1 MRVSDSIQLNL
12 PSKIKQLIIISVY
25 SIYKVNLQ
33 IQRKNK
39 RQTSQSNSLPTPT
52 NPIQNF
58 NFKLNKRINLGSKSM
73 LSHQRSAQQKVF
85 NPDKWREIECEQ
97 RKLRIK
103 LIYGVPQEQSN
114 RFANFL
120 DYKQSSS
127 YMKSSSL
134 NPQISRQKLAVDQ
147 SIIQGDDQRIIPNS
161 VIKELRKNNQIYTNN
176 NTTITENAVDN
187 SQIRQQNQSQSIKQ
201 DTLLPFYQNKEHNNN
216 SFLEKDN
223 KYKQTI
229 DLNQFNQLGN
239 STPLINRVDTNS
251 NNNRSEQQNLLM
263 QYLTNTKILQKQEY
277 ILTTSQSITPKKGRE
292 DTINSRKRKKKR
304 SKSKK
309 NLKRFYSPNQQL
321 QANQND
327 EDKGVSQSVISNY
340 QDNNNRDSSPIYQ
353 YQNGAEFNGRQ
364 KQNANN
370 ENKLENLKNFDINL
384 SNNNGSSEF
393 QEQQDQSNLQKS
405 NDSNSQQQQQQLL
418 LDQQR
423 EQSKNKQISPTQI
436 RKNYIL
442 PSLNQNTAS
451 NNLENLTQCKKH
463 DKNITPHRKQYYI
476 GNQNDYTT
484 VNKLSS
490 KRDSGKNL
498 NQSLII
504 QRSKSPDLSNYA
516 YKNYND
522 KKLHQSSLQQSFD
535 KSLMFNRNEIQRAKS
550 TNNNQKLANNELNK
564 INDNK
569 VNEIFQQKYSHE
581 LPSNLLCPIRK
592 SQNYKKQNQEELQ
605 QVNEIDVQAR
615 EYSSNLLKD
624 YAEYQRQIE
633 QSIKKQIIQRY
644 KTASKNQIPSRSRS
658 PNLPYVN
665 LNKQQL
671 SNSLII
677 NDKYQY
683 IVEKEPKF
691 QIKVL
696 PRQQI
701 TLDSKCTCHLV
712 NDPLKE
718 IVYLSPNKIAHKEIS
733 SPTTKV
739 YSQLQYSQSY
749 ADYQKRSNQNSFN
762 LANTSNTFNE
772 QQQFISNKD
781 HQQYLTDQIK
791 SQLQS
796 SDNLNSNE
804 EASCMVEKDSP
815 IMNKQKNQ
823 KSKQES
829 PLVSDRSQNKTN
841 LNNQDKNS
849 RLNSQKSFVS
859 DKNKVLLSQRK
870 SSQPQITDK
879 SQQQSQVKPLKKI
892 KTQEISEGENQSKL
906 SSNRSSLSN
915 QKKQQN
921 EIKSTQQN
929 PTQDKINDQQKS
941 EPYSIVKQNSIKDNK
956 DQKPPLR
963 RQSSQKQKSSQE
975 EQNKTDTQN
984 ELKQNNKEQ
993 SKDLSNKN
1001 NGDQSKISRKQSI
1014 QVQNESNQQ
1023 GVQQTNNEEITVKQ
1037 EEKNIENRSN
1047 SNSANFNKEQQND
1060 DQKQKIIEKS
1070 NQNEE
1075 KIQQNSQNQANE
1087 SQEKKDE
1094 QSKDMKEVQNQVKDI
1109 KQENQKNE
1117 DNKNNKDQ
1125 PQKRKDSVKDNKQV
1139 NDLYQYQLNIN
1150 FNQQEVEEIYQK
1162 LVQFTVKKRRE
1173 CCLEPFFQ
1181 KAEHVIWIDNFQ
1193 IKIDCSFQNQMLFK
1207 MRIGNQ
1213 DEAKIY
1219 LKYEDTNITNQW
1231 IFTKLKDSLKC
1242 LPLKESEGY
1251 LLSGKN
1257 SLTSLKC
1264 FFSIVY
1270 LQTLKFEV
1278 KDLDY
1283 QYVNYSEE
1291 LMKIIKSLCINTHFS
1306 NTLSKSEKNPC
1317 VQINNFP
1324 VFFPSYN
1331 TIAYENEIY
1340 IDLEEINLLFKRQG
1354 RQYSERQILSLI
1366 QDMLENISKLH
1377 SKNITINNININN
1390 IVYSKESNSFKLL
1403 SYAHSQ
1409 LNEDN
1414 LTPRDPLEVEQKYQQ
1429 NPIYF
1434 SLQKFNQYKR
1444 DIYALGICSIIAKFQ
1459 LTDFSINK
1467 NTINE
1472 KIEFMKQNQ
1481 DKSLLYK
1488 IIIEL
1493 IEQQQVLRFQEI
1505 AQTYLNQFFQPN
1517 DQIKQDIQVQQ
1528 QKQQTSENSQLQEIN
1543 KSLPIDHKHR
1553 QNIFEEQNLFEG
1565 LEQKQQTTSSNQ
1577 QIQELQVL
1585 KKCYEHCCKINQ
1597 FFNSYQSILDTQ
1609 RQTYGLS
1616 SAIYLEN
1623 LVEFYF
1629 EALHHNQKDRVA
1641 SVIDFIEKEN
1651 LFVFISQIPKNQ
1663 QPLRFMIVTAFKFLI
1678 ENNIDKA
1685 MKYFDR
1691 SLTLPNLTVQDLFQL
1706 NLNLGIL
1713 ANLKQKK
1720 QRALIYLQQAQ
1731 YVSKSISKS
1740 SINLAAPY
1748 LLSGILNEDE
1758 KDLEIALKIKSE
1770 NGEDQS
1776 KILNLIFKIGSLYL
1790 KKKNF
1795 SKGEETFRTIL
1806 QTRGDVEQE
1815 SQRIKKQY
1823 FQAKLNLSFCILG
1836 NQPNHPI
1843 LNVLI
1848 NDYLIELRQIYGQ
1861 QSKETLYALYEI
1873 SEVLVNL
1880 KVDIEEVLPIYTQ
1893 CKQIATLI
1901 NDDKLLQDLEAKIES
1916 IQTKK
1921 KQDKS

>member
-1 MRVSDSIQLNL
+1 
-12 PSKIKQLIIISVY
+12 
-25 SIYKVNLQ
+25 
-33 IQRKNK
+33 
-39 RQTSQSNSLPTPT
+39 
-52 NPIQNF
+52 
-58 NFKLNKRINLGSKSM
+58 M

-114 RFANFL
+114 KFANFL
-120 DYKQSSS
+120 DYKQSNS

-134 NPQISRQKLAVDQ
+134 NPQNSRHKLMVDP
-147 SIIQGDDQRIIPNS
+147 SIVSGDDQRIIPNS
-161 VIKELRKNNQIYTNN
+161 VIKELRKNNQMYTNN
-176 NTTITENAVDN
+176 NTTITDHALDN
-187 SQIRQQNQSQSIKQ
+187 SQIRQQNQSQNIKQ
-201 DTLLPFYQNKEHNNN
+201 DTLLPLYQNKDNN
-216 SFLEKDN
+216 SSSLQEKDI

-229 DLNQFNQLGN
+229 DLNQFNQLGS

-251 NNNRSEQQNLLM
+251 NNNNRSEQQNLLM

-292 DTINSRKRKKKR
+292 DTVNSRKRKKKR
-304 SKSKK
+304 SKSKV
-309 NLKRFYSPNQQL
+309 NIKRFYSPNQQ
-321 QANQND
+321 QYTNQND
-327 EDKGVSQSVISNY
+327 EDKGVSRSVISNY
-340 QDNNNRDSSPIYQ
+340 QDNNNRDISPIYQ
-353 YQNGAEFNGRQ
+353 NQHHCSQNEGEFNG
-364 KQNANN
+364 KLNQNGN
-370 ENKLENLKNFDINL
+370 EHKLENLKDFDINL
-384 SNNNGSSEF
+384 SNNNGPNET
-393 QEQQDQSNLQKS
+393 QEQKDQKNIQNKNESF
-405 NDSNSQQQQQQLL
+405 SQQQQS
-418 LDQQR
+418 DQFR
-423 EQSKNKQISPTQI
+423 DQSKSKQISPKQI
-436 RKNYIL
+436 QKNYIL
-442 PSLNQNTAS
+442 PSLNL
-451 NNLENLTQCKKH
+451 NNANNNFENQAYNNRKY
-463 DKNITPHRKQYYI
+463 DKNITPHHKQYYLI
-476 GNQNDYTT
+476 NKNDQTS
-484 VNKLSS
+484 VKKLRH
-490 KRDSGKNL
+490 KRDSGQNL
-498 NQSLII
+498 NSSLII
-504 QRSKSPDLSNYA
+504 QKSKSPDLQYYANSNYNA
-516 YKNYND
+516 
-522 KKLHQSSLQQSFD
+522 KLHKSSLQESFD
-535 KSLMFNRNEIQRAKS
+535 QSQMFNKNEIQRAKS
-550 TNNNQKLANNELNK
+550 TNNNQKLANIELNK
-564 INDNK
+564 SYDNK
-569 VNEIFQQKYSHE
+569 VNEILQQKYLHD
-581 LPSNLLCPIRK
+581 LPSNLLYPIRK
-592 SQNYKKQNQEELQ
+592 SQNYKKPNQDEQNQI
-605 QVNEIDVQAR
+605 NEIDLQAR

-624 YAEYQRQIE
+624 YAEYQRQLE
-633 QSIKKQIIQRY
+633 QSIKKQMVSRY
-644 KTASKNQIPSRSRS
+644 KTVSKNQIPSRSRS

-691 QIKVL
+691 QIKVM
-696 PRQQI
+696 PRQQV
-701 TLDSKCTCHLV
+701 TLDAKCTCQLQV

-718 IVYLSPNKIAHKEIS
+718 IVYLSPNKIIHKEIS

-749 ADYQKRSNQNSFN
+749 ADYQKRSNQNNFN
-762 LANTSNTFNE
+762 LAHTSNTFNE
-772 QQQFISNKD
+772 QHQFISNKD
-781 HQQYLTDQIK
+781 YQQFLTDQIK

-796 SDNLNSNE
+796 SDNLNSKE

-815 IMNKQKNQ
+815 IVDKEKNSKQKL
-823 KSKQES
+823 ES
-829 PLVSDRSQNKTN
+829 PLVSDRSQSKTN
-841 LNNQDKNS
+841 QNKQDKNS
-849 RLNSQKSFVS
+849 RLNSQRSLVS
-859 DKNKVLLSQRK
+859 DKNKALLSQRK
-870 SSQPQITDK
+870 SSKPQMAD
-879 SQQQSQVKPLKKI
+879 QNQDQSQIKSIQKI
-892 KTQEISEGENQSKL
+892 KTQELNQGEKQPKL
-906 SSNRSSLSN
+906 SSHRSTQST
-915 QKKQQN
+915 QKRKEQSDSKNSQQN
-921 EIKSTQQN
+921 STKEIVN
-929 PTQDKINDQQKS
+929 DKQGS
-941 EPYSIVKQNSIKDNK
+941 EPSINVKQNSQNDGK

-963 RQSSQKQKSSQE
+963 KQSSQKQKSLQS
-975 EQNKTDTQN
+975 EQHKSDGQN
-984 ELKQNNKEQ
+984 ELKQNNEKIQ
-993 SKDLSNKN
+993 
-1001 NGDQSKISRKQSI
+1001 DQSNNKEDQAKIPRKESA
-1014 QVQNESNQQ
+1014 QVQNEKTQQ
-1023 GVQQTNNEEITVKQ
+1023 ADKETVKQDITIKQ
-1037 EEKNIENRSN
+1037 EEKNTKNRSN
-1047 SNSANFNKEQQND
+1047 SNTVNSNNQQND
-1060 DQKQKIIEKS
+1060 DSKQIKHDSNNNENSEK
-1070 NQNEE
+1070 
-1075 KIQQNSQNQANE
+1075 KQQNSENQAKE
-1087 SQEKKDE
+1087 STQNKDE
-1094 QSKDMKEVQNQVKDI
+1094 QNNMKEVQNQD
-1109 KQENQKNE
+1109 NQKKE
-1117 DNKNNKDQ
+1117 DNNKNNQDQ
-1125 PQKRKDSVKDNKQV
+1125 SQKRKDSIKDIKQV

-1150 FNQQEVEEIYQK
+1150 FTQQEVEDIYYK

-1181 KAEHVIWIDNFQ
+1181 KSEHVIWIDNFQ

-1219 LKYEDTNITNQW
+1219 LKYEDTSITNQW
-1231 IFTKLKDSLKC
+1231 IFTKLKDNLKC

-1251 LLSGKN
+1251 LLAGKN

-1270 LQTLKFEV
+1270 LQTLKFEA

-1291 LMKIIKSLCINTHFS
+1291 LMKIIKSLCINTYFT
-1306 NTLSKSEKNPC
+1306 NTLSKNEKNPC

-1340 IDLEEINLLFKRQG
+1340 MDLEEINLLFKRQG
-1354 RQYSERQILSLI
+1354 RQYSERQLLSLI

-1429 NPIYF
+1429 NAIYF

-1481 DKSLLYK
+1481 NSSLLYK

-1505 AQTYLNQFFQPN
+1505 AQTYLSQFFQPD
-1517 DQIKQDIQVQQ
+1517 DQIKQDIQIQQ
-1528 QKQQTSENSQLQEIN
+1528 PKQLPTENSQLSEIN
-1543 KSLPIDHKHR
+1543 KSLPIDKKPR
-1553 QNIFEEQNLFEG
+1553 QNVFEGLNLFEG

-1597 FFNSYQSILDTQ
+1597 FFNSYQSILDTS

-1731 YVSKSISKS
+1731 YISKSISKS
-1740 SINLAAPY
+1740 SINLAVPY
-1748 LLSGILNEDE
+1748 LLTGILNEDE
-1758 KDLEIALKIKSE
+1758 KDLETALKIKSE

-1806 QTRGDVEQE
+1806 QNRGDVEQE

-1836 NQPNHPI
+1836 NQPKHPI

-1880 KVDIEEVLPIYTQ
+1880 KVEIEEVLPIYTQ

-1901 NDDKLLQDLEAKIES
+1901 NDDKLLQDLEAKLENFS
-1916 IQTKK
+1916 SQ
-1921 KQDKS
+1921 KQQNQS

>member
-1 MRVSDSIQLNL
+1 
-12 PSKIKQLIIISVY
+12 
-25 SIYKVNLQ
+25 
-33 IQRKNK
+33 
-39 RQTSQSNSLPTPT
+39 
-52 NPIQNF
+52 
-58 NFKLNKRINLGSKSM
+58 M

-120 DYKQSSS
+120 DYKQSNS
-127 YMKSSSL
+127 YMKSNSL
-134 NPQISRQKLAVDQ
+134 LPQNSRHKLAIDP
-147 SIIQGDDQRIIPNS
+147 SIAQGDDQKIIPNS

-176 NTTITENAVDN
+176 NTTITDNALDN
-187 SQIRQQNQSQSIKQ
+187 SQIRQQNQSQTFKQ
-201 DTLLPFYQNKEHNNN
+201 DTLLPLYQNKDNN
-216 SFLEKDN
+216 SSSLQEKDN

-229 DLNQFNQLGN
+229 DLNQFNQLGS

-251 NNNRSEQQNLLM
+251 NNRSEQQNLLM

-292 DTINSRKRKKKR
+292 DSINSRKRKKKR

-321 QANQND
+321 FRNKND
-327 EDKGVSQSVISNY
+327 EDKGASKSVISNY
-340 QDNNNRDSSPIYQ
+340 QDNNNRDVSPIYQ
-353 YQNGAEFNGRQ
+353 YQNHNNFNTQNEGEISG
-364 KQNANN
+364 KQNIN
-370 ENKLENLKNFDINL
+370 ENKLQNLKDFDINL
-384 SNNNGSSEF
+384 SNNISSNDP
-393 QEQQDQSNLQKS
+393 QEQKGQRNFQNK
-405 NDSNSQQQQQQLL
+405 NDPYSQQQQQ
-418 LDQQR
+418 DQIGD
-423 EQSKNKQISPTQI
+423 QSKSKQISPTQI
-436 RKNYIL
+436 KKSYIL
-442 PSLNQNTAS
+442 PSLNQNNPNYNFENQA
-451 NNLENLTQCKKH
+451 NNRKY
-463 DKNITPHRKQYYI
+463 DKNITPHHKQYYL
-476 GNQNDYTT
+476 GNQND
-484 VNKLSS
+484 LSS
-490 KRDSGKNL
+490 VKKLRPKRDTGQIL
-498 NQSLII
+498 NSSLII
-504 QRSKSPDLSNYA
+504 QRSKSPDLQNYVQSNYHS
-516 YKNYND
+516 
-522 KKLHQSSLQQSFD
+522 KLHKSSLQESFD
-535 KSLMFNRNEIQRAKS
+535 KSQMFNRNEIQRAKS

-564 INDNK
+564 SNDNK
-569 VNEIFQQKYSHE
+569 VNEIIQQKYSHD
-581 LPSNLLCPIRK
+581 LPSNLLYPIRK
-592 SQNYKKQNQEELQ
+592 SQKYTKPNQEEQ
-605 QVNEIDVQAR
+605 TQINEIDLQAR
-615 EYSSNLLKD
+615 EYSSTLLKD
-624 YAEYQRQIE
+624 YAEYQRQLE
-633 QSIKKQIIQRY
+633 QSIKKQMVSRY
-644 KTASKNQIPSRSRS
+644 KTVSKNQIPSRSHS
-658 PNLPYVN
+658 PNFPYVN
-665 LNKQQL
+665 LTKQQQ

-683 IVEKEPKF
+683 IVENEPKF
-691 QIKVL
+691 QIKVI
-696 PRQQI
+696 PRYQT
-701 TLDSKCTCHLV
+701 TLNGKCTCQQQV
-712 NDPLKE
+712 NDPIKE
-718 IVYLSPNKIAHKEIS
+718 IVYLSPNKIIHKEIS

-762 LANTSNTFNE
+762 LTNTSNTFNE
-772 QQQFISNKD
+772 QLQFVSNKD

-791 SQLQS
+791 SQQQF
-796 SDNLNSNE
+796 SDNLNQKE
-804 EASCMVEKDSP
+804 ETSCMVEKDSP
-815 IMNKQKNQ
+815 IVDKQKNQ

-829 PLVSDRSQNKTN
+829 PLISDRSQNKSKFQSHQLQILNKNSVN
-841 LNNQDKNS
+841 LQANQNKQEKNS
-849 RLNSQKSFVS
+849 RLNSQRSLVS

-870 SSQPQITDK
+870 SSKPQVADQTQDGSQIK
-879 SQQQSQVKPLKKI
+879 SQI
-892 KTQEISEGENQSKL
+892 KAQEINQGEIQSKPN
-906 SSNRSSLSN
+906 SHRSSLSN
-915 QKKQQN
+915 LKKQQQN
-921 EIKSTQQN
+921 ERKNSQLNSSKDQV
-929 PTQDKINDQQKS
+929 NDEQGS
-941 EPYSIVKQNSIKDNK
+941 EPQTNVKQNSQKESK

-963 RQSSQKQKSSQE
+963 KQSSQKQKSIKE
-975 EQNKTDTQN
+975 EQNQSNSQK
-984 ELKQNNKEQ
+984 ELKQNNEQIKE
-993 SKDLSNKN
+993 LSNN
-1001 NGDQSKISRKQSI
+1001 NEDQAKISRKQST
-1014 QVQNESNQQ
+1014 QVQSESKQQ
-1023 GVQQTNNEEITVKQ
+1023 VEQQTMKQ
-1037 EEKNIENRSN
+1037 DIMIKQDEKPKEKNSNTENIN
-1047 SNSANFNKEQQND
+1047 NQQND
-1060 DQKQKIIEKS
+1060 DLKQ
-1070 NQNEE
+1070 NN
-1075 KIQQNSQNQANE
+1075 QQNSNKNENSEKKLLNSENQAKE
-1087 SQEKKDE
+1087 STSNKDE
-1094 QSKDMKEVQNQVKDI
+1094 QSKNIKEVKNQDDQK
-1109 KQENQKNE
+1109 KEENQ
-1117 DNKNNKDQ
+1117 NNQDQ
-1125 PQKRKDSVKDNKQV
+1125 SQKRKDSIKDNKQV

-1150 FNQQEVEEIYQK
+1150 FTQQDVEDIYYK

-1181 KAEHVIWIDNFQ
+1181 KADHVIWIDNFQ

-1207 MRIGNQ
+1207 MRVGNQ

-1231 IFTKLKDSLKC
+1231 IFNKLKDSLKC

-1264 FFSIVY
+1264 FFSIIY
-1270 LQTLKFEV
+1270 LQTLKFEA

-1291 LMKIIKSLCINTHFS
+1291 LMKIIKSLCINTYFT
-1306 NTLSKSEKNPC
+1306 NTLSKNEKNPC

-1331 TIAYENEIY
+1331 TIAYENEVY

-1366 QDMLENISKLH
+1366 QDMLDNISKLH

-1444 DIYALGICSIIAKFQ
+1444 DIYALGICCIIAKFQ

-1467 NTINE
+1467 NTIDE
-1472 KIEFMKQNQ
+1472 KIQFMKQNQ
-1481 DKSLLYK
+1481 NQSLLCQ

-1505 AQTYLNQFFQPN
+1505 AQTYLNQFFSTDN
-1517 DQIKQDIQVQQ
+1517 QIKQDIQIQQ
-1528 QKQQTSENSQLQEIN
+1528 QQSSENSELQEIN
-1543 KSLPIDHKHR
+1543 KRIPIDQKPR
-1553 QNIFEEQNLFEG
+1553 QNIFEGQNLFEG
-1565 LEQKQQTTSSNQ
+1565 LEQKQLTASSNH

-1597 FFNSYQSILDTQ
+1597 FFNSYQSILDTS

-1663 QPLRFMIVTAFKFLI
+1663 LSLRFMIVTAFKFLM

-1691 SLTLPNLTVQDLFQL
+1691 CLTLPNLTLQDLFQL

-1713 ANLKQKK
+1713 ANQKQKK

-1731 YVSKSISKS
+1731 YISKSICKS
-1740 SINLAAPY
+1740 SINLAVPY
-1748 LLSGILNEDE
+1748 LLSGIINEDE
-1758 KDLEIALKIKSE
+1758 KDLETALKIKSE

-1795 SKGEETFRTIL
+1795 QKGEETFRTIL
-1806 QTRGDVEQE
+1806 QSRGDVEQE

-1843 LNVLI
+1843 LNILI

-1873 SEVLVNL
+1873 SEVLINL
-1880 KVDIEEVLPIYTQ
+1880 KVDVEQVLPIYTQ

-1901 NDDKLLQDLEAKIES
+1901 NDDKLIQDLEAKLES
-1916 IQTKK
+1916 VQTQ
-1921 KQDKS
+1921 KQQNQN